1 MGSSGICHRWPK
13 NKAELE
19 TPCNLKWGRKNLL
32 NWEPGDGGWNPPY
45 WHLLTCDLGQLTASI
60 DKGLSHPRG
69 NSTIPHAVGKSLH
82 YLSSIPWTSHCSLPL
97 PLLSTPAGTWS
108 LCLCTG
114 CFLPPEC
121 PFQPILWVFKPFP
134 SKLNPQDSTK
144 LESSWI
150 LSVWN
155 NLILQLLYH
164 SICDEI
170 WFFLS
175 HILVIWSIF
184 VNTPFH

>member
-82 YLSSIPWTSHCSLPL
+82 YLSSIPWTSHCSLPPPTAVHTCEHLITL
-97 PLLSTPAGTWS
+97 PLHRL
-108 LCLCTG
+108 
-114 CFLPPEC
+114 FPPSGM
-121 PFQPILWVFKPFP
+121 PFP
-134 SKLNPQDSTK
+134 AHP
-144 LESSWI
+144 
-150 LSVWN
+150 LSVQT
-155 NLILQLLYH
+155 LPVKIKSTGFYKAGILL
-164 SICDEI
+164 D
-170 WFFLS
+170 
-175 HILVIWSIF
+175 
-184 VNTPFH
+184 PFSLK